1 MPGTKL
7 QDVASKA
14 RVSLATASLALSGKG
29 RISAAVR
36 VRVQEAAGDLGY
48 RGKQDERG
56 RAAARGTRVA
66 ILHAE
71 DRDYEWNFIR
81 PTLLEL
87 ERAMHQKELS
97 PVIVPF
103 SARAS
108 TEQVLQLVSAVGAS
122 AVFALHFANEKVL
135 SALEAGGVPVVVINN
150 SQFQDRF
157 HSVCVDDFQGAYE
170 GTMSLLALGHTS
182 VAFVEY
188 ERPDSPAVVA
198 DRFIGFRKALE
209 ERHLAF
215 PPEQRI
221 TIPFL
226 DRKKLGRK
234 LGALFSRPSRP
245 TAIFAHDDYLGLYVI
260 AALKEIGLEV
270 PRDLSLV
277 APGDV
282 LDYSLPFMPQITT
295 MRINT
300 SLLGRIAADLM
311 LDRLHT
317 DHEELHVL
325 KVKEQLVRR
334 QSCANVTGGQ
344 S

>member
-1 MPGTKL
+1 MRGAKL
-7 QDVASKA
+7 QDVATKA
-14 RVSLATASLALSGKG
+14 GVSLATASLALSGKG

-48 RGKQDERG
+48 RGKQDGQG
-56 RAAARGTRVA
+56 RPSPRGTRVA

-71 DRDYEWNFIR
+71 DREYEWNFVR

-87 ERAMHQKELS
+87 ERAMHQREFS
-97 PVIVPF
+97 PVFVPF

-108 TEQVLQLVSAVGAS
+108 TEHILQLITAVGAS
-122 AVFALHFANEKVL
+122 AVFAVHFSNEKVL
-135 SALEAGGVPVVVINN
+135 SALEAGGIRVVVINN

-170 GTMSLLALGHTS
+170 GTMSLLALGHVS

-198 DRFIGFRKALE
+198 DRFIGFRKALDE
-209 ERHLAF
+209 HHVVF
-215 PPEQRI
+215 SPEQRI

-226 DRKKLGRK
+226 DKKKLGRK
-234 LGALFSRPSRP
+234 LGVLFSQPGRP

-260 AALKEIGLEV
+260 AALKEMGLEV
-270 PRDLSLV
+270 PRDVSLV

-282 LDYSLPFMPQITT
+282 LDYSLPFTPQITT

-311 LDRLHT
+311 LDRLHA

-334 QSCANVTGGQ
+334 ESCAHAGGGE